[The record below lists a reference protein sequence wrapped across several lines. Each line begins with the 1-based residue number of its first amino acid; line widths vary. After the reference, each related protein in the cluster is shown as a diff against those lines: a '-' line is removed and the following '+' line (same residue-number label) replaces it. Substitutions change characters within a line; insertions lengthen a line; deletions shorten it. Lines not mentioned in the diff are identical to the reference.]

1 MIQQEREAGAKM
13 LDAVNPTE
21 ERAEVSRSYLAMKRG
36 LDLVLCIPGLVLM
49 SPLLLLIAAAIRLE
63 SPGPVLFR
71 QLRVGKDHRPFYCLK
86 FRSMSQDA
94 EKRKDEIAHLNEV
107 DGPVFKIRHDPRVT
121 RVGRILRKLS
131 LDELPQLI
139 NVVRGEMTLVGP
151 RPPLPREVEQ
161 YEEWMLRRLDVTPGI
176 TCIWQISGRSDTNFE
191 QWMRMDLEYVE
202 HRSLGRDIVILL
214 RTIPAVLFGRGAY

>member
-1 MIQQEREAGAKM
+1 MIQQEREAESKM

-21 ERAEVSRSYLAMKRG
+21 ERLDVSRAYLATKRA
-36 LDLVLCIPGLVLM
+36 LDLALCVPGLIIL
-49 SPLLLLIAAAIRLE
+49 SPALLLIAIAIRIE
-63 SPGPVLFR
+63 SSGPILFR
-71 QLRVGKDHRPFYCLK
+71 QLRVGKDRRPFYCLK

-94 EKRKDEIAHLNEV
+94 EKRKHEIAHLNEV
-107 DGPVFKIRHDPRVT
+107 DGPVFKIKHDPRVT
-121 RVGRILRKLS
+121 RVGRVLRKFS
-131 LDELPQLI
+131 LDELPQLW

-161 YEEWMLRRLDVTPGI
+161 YEDWMLRRLDVTPGI

-191 QWMRMDLEYVE
+191 QWMRMDVEYVGSQ
-202 HRSLGRDIVILL
+202 SLGRDLSILV